1 MAGAVGVE
9 PTLEVLETSVLPL
22 NYAPKVGGGGRIRT
36 AEPEGTDLQSVVF
49 SHFTTPPI
57 EDGAGERSRTL
68 DLLITSQ
75 LLYQLSYTG
84 MVLNNIMV
92 AQDGI
97 EPPTQGFSVLCSTD

>member
-84 MVLNNIMV
+84 TL
-92 AQDGI
+92 
-97 EPPTQGFSVLCSTD
+97 